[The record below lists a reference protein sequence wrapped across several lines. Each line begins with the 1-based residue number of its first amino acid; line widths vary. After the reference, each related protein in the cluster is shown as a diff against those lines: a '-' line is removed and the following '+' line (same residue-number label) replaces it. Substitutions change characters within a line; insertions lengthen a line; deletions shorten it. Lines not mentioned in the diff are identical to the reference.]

1 MALRALWFHE
11 AEVLT
16 EQLPGYPLVEISAA
30 HMRALERLPSQHSP
44 CPSFARLIAL
54 PMTPDSGKDP
64 PVDGARIR
72 RGSAAAAVLGLGVL
86 SWLFDGFVPVLDH
99 ANLAFHE
106 AGHLVFGLLGPTLG
120 LYGGTLGQ
128 LVFPAVVAGRGLL
141 RQQDFEVALGLGWA
155 LQNLPNIARYM
166 ADARTQALPLVGGG
180 IHDWTLILGRWG
192 LLEWDQTLAFMLNLL
207 AAVGFLVVAAWVLR
221 PVLAVTAMSA
231 TSPTGRRSPHAGKLP
246 GP

>member
-1 MALRALWFHE
+1 
-11 AEVLT
+11 
-16 EQLPGYPLVEISAA
+16 
-30 HMRALERLPSQHSP
+30 
-44 CPSFARLIAL
+44 
-54 PMTPDSGKDP
+54 MTPDSGKDP

-221 PVLAVTAMSA
+221 PS
-231 TSPTGRRSPHAGKLP
+231 SRSPP
-246 GP
+246 